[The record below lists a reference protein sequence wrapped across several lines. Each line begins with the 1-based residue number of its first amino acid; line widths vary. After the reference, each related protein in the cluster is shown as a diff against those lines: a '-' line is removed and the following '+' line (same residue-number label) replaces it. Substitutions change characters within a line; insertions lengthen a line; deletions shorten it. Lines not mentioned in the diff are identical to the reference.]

1 MTLMCSTEALTEGD
15 VWKAI
20 AKVREMEIQA
30 SPTVGF
36 PLFLQDV
43 QDWYMSKIL
52 RRVAPLIHT
61 SAILMLGVSGI
72 GKTPILEIIMAM
84 VSRYHKR
91 AEKEK
96 DWMCAE
102 FREACSP

>member
-1 MTLMCSTEALTEGD
+1 MPAL
-15 VWKAI
+15 A
-20 AKVREMEIQA
+20 
-30 SPTVGF
+30 
-36 PLFLQDV
+36 
-43 QDWYMSKIL
+43 
-52 RRVAPLIHT
+52 

-91 AEKEK
+91 AEKEE